1 MLSIMLTIIGISVF
15 TALLGEGLT
24 WLMVYR
30 GEEFKKLK
38 NEVDRQSKKRKSN
51 FLN

>member
-1 MLSIMLTIIGISVF
+1 MWGDTVTIVGISVF

-30 GEEFKKLK
+30 GEEYQKLK
-38 NEVDRQSKKRKSN
+38 NEVDRQSKKCKEI
-51 FLN
+51 LN